1 MLEAMLNS
9 CKWKEVTALL
19 NENLTLL
26 ESTTLLS
33 DNAFDSVKNYPSCS
47 VNYPRTHARY
57 RLMLSLVYLDAILGI
72 ELALRVED
80 KTRSVFYEDIASV
93 CLRVGRSIHY
103 LWLAKDSYISMRE
116 GAYNVLIPRTL

>member
-19 NENLTLL
+19 NENLALL

-57 RLMLSLVYLDAILGI
+57 RLMLSLVYLDAI
-72 ELALRVED
+72 
-80 KTRSVFYEDIASV
+80 
-93 CLRVGRSIHY
+93 HY